1 MTADER
7 RTRRIARL
15 LVWAGT
21 AVVLAAVVGL
31 VHAVYP
37 LVA

>member
-1 MTADER
+1 MTDER
-7 RTRRIARL
+7 RTRRVARL
-15 LVWAGT
+15 LVWTSA

-37 LVA
+37 LVT